1 MKKVLTKKI
10 KQIPQKPGVY
20 LFKDAGGRILYIG
33 KARDILKRVKT
44 HFSKSSNFF
53 TGQFI
58 EKISDIDW
66 IKTENEKQAL
76 LLEDQLI
83 KKYKPRY
90 NIQWRDDKSYFW
102 VNFTNDEWPRVVI
115 VHKNKLNPPQSPFT
129 KGGGKFI
136 PVPLFS
142 ADTRIRTSA
151 RRSSKNSTRP
161 AGRSTRLSRL
171 AAGRTGI
178 CFRWP

>member
-66 IKTENEKQAL
+66 I
-76 LLEDQLI
+76 
-83 KKYKPRY
+83 
-90 NIQWRDDKSYFW
+90 
-102 VNFTNDEWPRVVI
+102 
-115 VHKNKLNPPQSPFT
+115 
-129 KGGGKFI
+129 
-136 PVPLFS
+136 
-142 ADTRIRTSA
+142 
-151 RRSSKNSTRP
+151 
-161 AGRSTRLSRL
+161 
-171 AAGRTGI
+171 
-178 CFRWP
+178 